1 MSDMNLRLQS
11 SKLLSQLYLQDE
23 IFSVVLRQELV
34 KLLLLLFPF
43 FSYFLLLVILTIGRI
58 QVPEI
63 LDPSQV
69 QDDESLKPK
78 TERDSVKEKSKH

>member
-1 MSDMNLRLQS
+1 MSDTNLRHQS

-43 FSYFLLLVILTIGRI
+43 FSYSLLLVILTIGRI

-69 QDDESLKPK
+69 QDDESLKLK
-78 TERDSVKEKSKH
+78 TERDSVKEKSKP